1 MPAAGVP
8 GAGVPAPGGR
18 QAGGLPPGGAPGV
31 PRASRITTAIL
42 VSTLV
47 VVVLIT
53 GVLGTIAVLMT
64 RNPDM
69 PLGAKPPSRLAVPI
83 HFAPVTEAKAGA
95 CTLPETY
102 PDDLGQNC
110 YSVAAGVT
118 VNAVRKIEAIQEK
131 NGTYSVRIA
140 FAPTFREQIT
150 DLTEEVVKEDDPV
163 RQQIAIVVGEKVV
176 AAPRVAQAIT
186 ADSLSIAGSFTKEQA
201 DAMVV
206 RLLGSSGIGTEPTTD
221 PQPNDTSVFTPPA
234 DPSTNPQPD
243 QPVNP
248 SNNGVPDTTA
258 TNPPGTG
265 GTGTGGTGT
274 GGTGTNGT
282 GTDGAGT
289 NPATRNT
296 SPATSGDGDLDPR
309 YATCKEANDNG
320 YGPYHKGIH
329 QEYDWYIDGNKN
341 GIACELNDRS

>member
-1 MPAAGVP
+1 MP
-8 GAGVPAPGGR
+8 
-18 QAGGLPPGGAPGV
+18 Q
-31 PRASRITTAIL
+31 ASRITTAIL
-42 VSTLV
+42 LTTLV

-69 PLGAKPPSRLAVPI
+69 PLGAKPPSRLAIPI

-118 VNAVRKIEAIQEK
+118 VNAVRKIEAIREK

-206 RLLGSSGIGTEPTTD
+206 RLLGSTGTEPTTD
-221 PQPNDTSVFTPPA
+221 PQPNGTSVFTPSA
-234 DPSTNPQPD
+234 DPATDPQPD

-258 TNPPGTG
+258 TNPAGPDPAGTNPPGTN
-265 GTGTGGTGT
+265 
-274 GGTGTNGT
+274 GTGTNGT
-282 GTDGAGT
+282 GTNGTGTNGTGNDGAGT

-296 SPATSGDGDLDPR
+296 SPATSGDGNPDPK

-329 QEYDWYIDGNKN
+329 EEYDWYIDGNKN

>member
-1 MPAAGVP
+1 MPEA
-8 GAGVPAPGGR
+8 GGR
-18 QAGGLPPGGAPGV
+18 PAGGLPPGGAPGV
-31 PRASRITTAIL
+31 PQASRITTAIL

-206 RLLGSSGIGTEPTTD
+206 RLLGSSGIGTEPSAD

-234 DPSTNPQPD
+234 DPSTDPRPD

-248 SNNGVPDTTA
+248 SNNGVPDTTDPSA
-258 TNPPGTG
+258 TNPAGPGT
-265 GTGTGGTGT
+265 T
-274 GGTGTNGT
+274 
-282 GTDGAGT
+282 AT
-289 NPATRNT
+289 NPAGTDTTATNPVTRNT
-296 SPATSGDGDLDPR
+296 APATAGDGNTDPR
-309 YATCKEANDNG
+309 YSTCKEANDNG

-329 QEYDWYIDGNKN
+329 EEYDWYIDGNKN
-341 GIACELNDRS
+341 GIACELSDRS

>member
-1 MPAAGVP
+1 MPGAGGP
-8 GAGVPAPGGR
+8 GAGVPEAGGR
-18 QAGGLPPGGAPGV
+18 QAGGPPSGAPGV

-118 VNAVRKIEAIQEK
+118 VNAVRKIEAVQEK

-206 RLLGSSGIGTEPTTD
+206 RLLGSTGTEPTTD

-234 DPSTNPQPD
+234 DPSTDPQPD

-248 SNNGVPDTTA
+248 SNNGVPDTTNPPA
-258 TNPPGTG
+258 TNPPATNPPATNPPATNPA
-265 GTGTGGTGT
+265 GTGT
-274 GGTGTNGT
+274 
-282 GTDGAGT
+282 AAT

-296 SPATSGDGDLDPR
+296 SPATSGGGDLDPK

-329 QEYDWYIDGNKN
+329 KEYDWYIDGNKN
-341 GIACELNDRS
+341 GIACESNDRS

>member
-1 MPAAGVP
+1 M
-8 GAGVPAPGGR
+8 
-18 QAGGLPPGGAPGV
+18 

-42 VSTLV
+42 LTTLV

-118 VNAVRKIEAIQEK
+118 VNAVRKIEAIKEK

-206 RLLGSSGIGTEPTTD
+206 RLLGSSGSGTEATAD
-221 PQPNDTSVFTPPA
+221 PRPDDTSVFTPPA
-234 DPSTNPQPD
+234 DPATDPQPN
-243 QPVNP
+243 QPVSP
-248 SNNGVPDTTA
+248 SNNGVPDTTNPAGTDPAA
-258 TNPPGTG
+258 TNPPGTDPAA
-265 GTGTGGTGT
+265 TTPP
-274 GGTGTNGT
+274 
-282 GTDGAGT
+282 GTDAAAT
-289 NPATRNT
+289 NPVTRNT
-296 SPATSGDGDLDPR
+296 APATSGDGDLDPKYR
-309 YATCKEANDNG
+309 TCKEANDNG

-329 QEYDWYIDGNKN
+329 KEYDWYIDGNKN